1 MKQLSRQE
9 YEKNSKA
16 PSNIVFYTTEKDLCE
31 IASRHLSENIKEN
44 IEILE
49 KLLHL
54 KGAEI
59 IETEYGNSIFY
70 IEKNSNRKTTNG

>member
-9 YEKNSKA
+9 YEKNSKT
-16 PSNIVFYTTEKDLCE
+16 PSNIVFYTTDKDLCE

-44 IEILE
+44 IEVLE

-54 KGAEI
+54 NDAEI
-59 IETEYGNSIFY
+59 IETKYKNSVFY
-70 IEKNSNRKTTNG
+70 IEKRADK